1 MHLMTAPKQHA
12 PMRHAVLA
20 AQNARVVRDMD
31 VAFQDESCRYSLVIS
46 VMIKVGLFD
55 KVKVR
60 SGQ

>member
-1 MHLMTAPKQHA
+1 MTAPKQHA
-12 PMRHAVLA
+12 LMRHAVLA

-31 VAFQDESCRYSLVIS
+31 VTFQDESCRYFLVIS
-46 VMIKVGLFD
+46 VMITVRLFD